1 MALIEPILTDNC
13 RNYRSAAIKG
23 QHRSTRK
30 THKTGHACQRIS
42 NLIAIDFV
50 SDVTRHY
57 GAMKM
62 SKKRLIYFVL
72 TSLTVGHPGGQLVKL
87 GIS

>member
-1 MALIEPILTDNC
+1 MWRYNATIIIEPILTDNC

-57 GAMKM
+57 DAMKM
-62 SKKRLIYFVL
+62 SKKGWYIFF
-72 TSLTVGHPGGQLVKL
+72 SKCH
-87 GIS
+87 